1 MTIGIAA
8 AGSGGHVYPALA
20 VADEL
25 VRRGTP
31 RGEITFFGGDRME
44 AAAVPGAGYAFVP
57 VDIHGLRR
65 SVSFDNVKLP
75 MKIRS
80 ARTVIADTIE
90 QRDIG
95 VMLVFGGYVAGP
107 AALAARRAKIPLI
120 VHEANA
126 VPGIANRL
134 VAGRADTVYTAFA
147 PAKQKL
153 PTAQIIGSPLRASF
167 EDFDRG
173 RRRGDARSRLGIV
186 EDSPVLVVVGGS
198 LGAAA
203 LNEIAA
209 TLAEVPARDYTIVH
223 VCGSAHEAR
232 YLALS
237 TNVDRWIVK
246 GYEDDM
252 PMLYAAA
259 DLVLAR
265 GGAMTIAELHAT
277 QTPAVIV
284 PLPAGSGYQ
293 GMNAADAVA
302 AGGMKTIEQDRP
314 RDIVATIQVLIGDA
328 GRLKIMSNALAD
340 APHLAAAGIIAERTE
355 AVLRG

>member
-20 VADEL
+20 VADML
-25 VRRGTP
+25 VDRGTP
-31 RGEITFFGGDRME
+31 SDQITFFGGDRME
-44 AAAVPGAGYAFVP
+44 AAVVPSAGYSFVG
-57 VDIHGLRR
+57 VDIHGIRR
-65 SVSFDNVKLP
+65 SVSLDNVRLP

-80 ARTVIADTIE
+80 ARTVIIDTI
-90 QRDIG
+90 RSKNIG
-95 VMLVFGGYVAGP
+95 VMIVFGGYVAGP
-107 AALAARRAKIPLI
+107 AALAARHTKIPLI

-147 PAKQKL
+147 PAEKKL
-153 PTAQIIGSPLRASF
+153 PMALTIGSPLRASF
-167 EDFDRG
+167 EDFDRD
-173 RRRGDARSRLGIV
+173 RLRSRSKHRLGIV
-186 EDSPVLVVVGGS
+186 QDSSVLVVVGGS
-198 LGAAA
+198 LGASA

-209 TLAEVPARDYTIVH
+209 TLAQTPESDFVIVH
-223 VCGSAHEAR
+223 VCGPEHEAR
-232 YLALS
+232 FVSAS
-237 TNVDRWIVK
+237 ADIERWIVK

-265 GGAMTIAELHAT
+265 GGAMTVAELHAT

-302 AGGMKTIEQDRP
+302 AGGMKIIEQDQP
-314 RDIVATIQVLIGDA
+314 EEIIATVLELLDDTS
-328 GRLKIMSNALAD
+328 LLQNMSDALAD
-340 APHLAAAGIIAERTE
+340 APHLDAAGIIADRTM
-355 AVLRG
+355 AVLDG

>member
-25 VRRGTP
+25 VERGTP
-31 RGEITFFGGDRME
+31 RDEITFFGGDRME
-44 AAAVPGAGYAFVP
+44 AAVVPDAGYAFVG
-57 VDIHGLRR
+57 VDIHGIRR
-65 SVSFDNVKLP
+65 SVSIDNVKLP

-80 ARTVIADTIE
+80 ARTVIVDTIKE
-90 QRDIG
+90 RNIR

-107 AALAARRAKIPLI
+107 AALAARHSKIPLI

-134 VAGRADTVYTAFA
+134 VAGRADTVYTAFG
-147 PAKQKL
+147 PAKKKL
-153 PTAQIIGSPLRASF
+153 PMAHTIGSPLRASF
-167 EDFDRG
+167 ENFDRDHL
-173 RRRGDARSRLGIV
+173 RAQARARLGIAG
-186 EDSPVLVVVGGS
+186 DSRVLVIVGGS

-203 LNEIAA
+203 LNEIGVS
-209 TLAEVPARDYTIVH
+209 LAEAPDRDYTIVH
-223 VCGSAHEAR
+223 VCGPTHETRLLELSAD
-232 YLALS
+232 
-237 TNVDRWIVK
+237 TDRWIVK

-302 AGGMKTIEQDRP
+302 AGGMMTIDQDHP
-314 RDIVATIQVLIGDA
+314 QDIVAMVLALLGDVE
-328 GRLKIMSNALAD
+328 RLMNMSNALAH
-340 APHLAAAGIIAERTE
+340 APHLDAAGIIADRTV
-355 AVLRG
+355 AVLHA

>member
-25 VRRGTP
+25 VERGTP
-31 RGEITFFGGDRME
+31 RDEITFFGGDRME
-44 AAAVPGAGYAFVP
+44 AAVVPEAGYEFVE
-57 VDIHGLRR
+57 VDIHGIRR

-80 ARTVIADTIE
+80 ARSVIVDTIRE
-90 QRDIG
+90 RNIG

-107 AALAARRAKIPLI
+107 AALAARRSKIPLI

-147 PAKQKL
+147 PAKKKL
-153 PTAQIIGSPLRASF
+153 PMAHTIGSPLRASF
-167 EDFDRG
+167 ENFDRDHL
-173 RRRGDARSRLGIV
+173 RVDARSRLGIG
-186 EDSPVLVVVGGS
+186 EDAPVLAVVGGS

-203 LNEIAA
+203 LNEIVIS
-209 TLAEVPARDYTIVH
+209 LAEAPDRDYTIIH
-223 VCGSAHEAR
+223 VCGPTHEAR
-232 YLALS
+232 FLELS
-237 TNVDRWIVK
+237 LGTHGWIVK

-302 AGGMKTIEQDRP
+302 AGGMKTIDQGHPQE
-314 RDIVATIQVLIGDA
+314 IVETVVALLGDA
-328 GRLKIMSNALAD
+328 ERLRNMSDALAN
-340 APHLAAAGIIAERTE
+340 APHLEAAGIIADRAV
-355 AVLRG
+355 AVLHA